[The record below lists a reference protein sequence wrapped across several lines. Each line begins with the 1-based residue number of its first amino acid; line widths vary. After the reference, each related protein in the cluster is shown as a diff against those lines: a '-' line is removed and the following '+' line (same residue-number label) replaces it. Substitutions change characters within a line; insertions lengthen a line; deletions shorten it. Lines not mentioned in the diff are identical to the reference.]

1 MSELFKLK
9 ETKYN
14 FRNGSVLVSSNMK
27 ITTYAINSVNHQAP
41 KIWEL
46 VPEEIKISKSLNI
59 FRQKIKVWAPGNC
72 PYTLCKHYVPILG
85 YVQTSSI
92 LN

>member
-27 ITTYAINSVNHQAP
+27 TTTYGINSVTQLAP

-59 FRQKIKVWAPGNC
+59 FKHKIKVWTPGNC
-72 PYTLCKHYVPILG
+72 HCTLCKLCVPNLG
-85 YVQTSSI
+85 YVQTSSV